1 MQGLVTNLIDAPN
14 FWSSLTKPLFTNLLK
29 NVKAYNQL
37 FNILGIELYCSTNK
51 TNNSVKH
58 ILNKFLEK
66 EDYFEKWIDYVFDL
80 PKLSKEEY
88 MLGDNHEWLC
98 QLQSFKDFIVILLR
112 KNTKGLEI
120 STKKLKLLAKKTLAI
135 LVDRIEHID
144 DHRPFII
151 LAEMYLIILNSFK
164 HSYVENEEEEQDII
178 RCVKILL
185 SHSINLFTQ
194 HKNLKALI
202 SGRRSQYDIRDC
214 ANGDLADEII
224 TALNDLTEI
233 IILCSRCLLQFSPQ
247 ILDLLCEPEFLST
260 KWEPLL
266 EIQFGLPKLTDDSQ
280 LTFGVV
286 LSAIGI
292 FTKALNLQNYGFH
305 EVPLNIFTTS
315 NEGSAEKGKSIVNPS
330 RSHFSKSLSTVSVSS
345 TTAPPNELLSNLD
358 SEMCLF
364 ALEHILSLIASQSLL
379 ALKNP
384 YIGSREKQ
392 LIKREIS
399 TELIT
404 YHEFIRKKVLV
415 DYRDHKDIWHR
426 KKYGIQQIELQND
439 NSTFYKENSQRLT
452 KEKTSFKASPA
463 NFEMSTVYSPIAG
476 TSKNLIGT
484 SISSTPQVRRVCD
497 ESEIDFATKSMAI
510 EDEIEY
516 FPPEEPIFTPLSYIQ
531 LIEEDYL
538 HCMSNLYSVICQS
551 D

>member
-1 MQGLVTNLIDAPN
+1 M
-14 FWSSLTKPLFTNLLK
+14 
-29 NVKAYNQL
+29 
-37 FNILGIELYCSTNK
+37 
-51 TNNSVKH
+51 
-58 ILNKFLEK
+58 
-66 EDYFEKWIDYVFDL
+66 
-80 PKLSKEEY
+80 
-88 MLGDNHEWLC
+88 
-98 QLQSFKDFIVILLR
+98 
-112 KNTKGLEI
+112 
-120 STKKLKLLAKKTLAI
+120 
-135 LVDRIEHID
+135 
-144 DHRPFII
+144 
-151 LAEMYLIILNSFK
+151 
-164 HSYVENEEEEQDII
+164 
-178 RCVKILL
+178 
-185 SHSINLFTQ
+185 
-194 HKNLKALI
+194 
-202 SGRRSQYDIRDC
+202 
-214 ANGDLADEII
+214 
-224 TALNDLTEI
+224 TEI

-452 KEKTSFKASPA
+452 KEVHRKSTDIKNSMRVNVVRKLHLKQVPA